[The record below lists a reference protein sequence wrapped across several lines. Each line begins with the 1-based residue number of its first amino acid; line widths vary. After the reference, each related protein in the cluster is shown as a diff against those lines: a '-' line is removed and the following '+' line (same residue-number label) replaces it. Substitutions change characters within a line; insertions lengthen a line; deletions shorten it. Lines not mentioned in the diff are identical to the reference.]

1 MNGRLIIQKL
11 VLDGLE
17 YRRILPFKDGLNI
30 INGDKTSGKSL
41 VLTLIDYCLGK
52 SSRIDLNVQR
62 ELGNQIDR
70 VFLGILINNDV
81 LTIKRNLKTNSSNF
95 SVFFSDF
102 DERSKFTPKIF
113 KRSEF
118 LEFLLLQFD
127 IPMFKLV
134 KHKSHSDK
142 KTVESLSFRDIM
154 RYVYVNQH
162 DFGTDNFLNYKSNNT
177 RYKLSTAFEAIA
189 KLIEVDIS
197 DMQNEK
203 VQIENQI
210 KEFETNIKGL
220 KIYLKDKELSDV
232 ELVDRKLDE
241 IEYEVNE
248 LKRQKKQIFTKLSD
262 DKNDVETLYTNIK
275 SRILDTNNKIGIIN
289 DVIREGN
296 YSIVGKKN
304 LLNNYDKDR
313 AELEATVESLYK
325 MKNCDHSLV
334 CPICDARVNNPESD
348 PISIEILLKS
358 IKKIKQ
364 RRKLVDELIN
374 VESEKINNLN
384 KEKEELIQFRDILE
398 KSTKEY
404 KMNIDVPFMPEIET
418 ISQLIGTFNAKKNSI
433 LEAKKIHNKI
443 IEIEKLIIKSSNR
456 LEKIIIQLQEN
467 ETSLIYR
474 TQFFTDLNND
484 YLEYMKRFKLKTNP
498 EEVYIDD
505 NNYFPYYDNAVIF
518 SHTSGGLLECMQ
530 ISYLVS
536 LINRKISD
544 LTINHPGIL
553 MLDTLGKYLGTN
565 RIDDN
570 SIKDPEVYDEIYKVL
585 IETGEHIQIIV
596 VDNTPPRIASQYVRY
611 TFYDDGHGLINDEI
625 NHKEN

>member
-11 VLDGLE
+11 VLDGPE
-17 YRRILPFKDGLNI
+17 YRRILPFNDGLNI

-52 SSRIDLNVQR
+52 SSKIDLNVQR

-70 VFLGILINNDV
+70 VFLVILINNDV
-81 LTIKRNLKTNSSNF
+81 LTIKRNLKTNFSNF
-95 SVFFSDF
+95 SIFFSDF

-113 KRSEF
+113 NRTEF

-127 IPMFKLV
+127 IPMFKLI

-162 DFGTDNFLNYKSNNT
+162 DFGTDNFLNYKSYTT
-177 RYKLSTAFEAIA
+177 RYKLGTTFEVIS

-197 DMQNEK
+197 DLKNQR

-220 KIYLKDKELSDV
+220 KIYLKDKELSDI
-232 ELVDRKLDE
+232 EIVDRKLDE
-241 IEYEVNE
+241 IEYEVNG
-248 LKRQKKQIFTKLSD
+248 LKKQKEQIFTKMSY
-262 DKNDVETLYTNIK
+262 DKSDVETLYTNIK
-275 SRILDTNNKIGIIN
+275 SRILDTNNKIAIIN
-289 DVIREGN
+289 DAIREGN
-296 YSIVGKKN
+296 YSITGKEN
-304 LLNNYDKDR
+304 LLNNYVKDR
-313 AELEATVESLYK
+313 VELEATVESLYK

-334 CPICDARVNNPESD
+334 CPICDSMVSNQESD
-348 PISIEILLKS
+348 PISIEILIKS
-358 IKKIKQ
+358 IKKIDQ
-364 RRKLVDELIN
+364 RKRLVDELIN
-374 VESEKINNLN
+374 TESDKINNLN
-384 KEKEELIQFRDILE
+384 KEKEELVQFRDILE

-418 ISQLIGTFNAKKNSI
+418 INQLIGTFNAKRNNI

-443 IEIEKLIIKSSNR
+443 MEIEKLIVKSKSR
-456 LEKIIIQLQEN
+456 LEKIIIQLQKN

-484 YLEYMKRFKLKTNP
+484 YLEYMKRFKLKFDP

-505 NNYFPYYDNAVIF
+505 NDYFPYYNNSIIF
-518 SHTSGGLLECMQ
+518 NHTSGGLLACMQ
-530 ISYLVS
+530 IAYLVA
-536 LINRKISD
+536 LINRKVLD

-565 RIDDN
+565 RIEND
-570 SIKDPEVYDEIYKVL
+570 SIKDPEVYEEIYKVL
-585 IETGEHIQIIV
+585 IETGKHIQIIV
-596 VDNTPPRIASQYVRY
+596 VDNTPPGIASQYVKY
-611 TFYDDGHGLINDEI
+611 TFYDGYGLINDEI
-625 NHKEN
+625 NHKGN